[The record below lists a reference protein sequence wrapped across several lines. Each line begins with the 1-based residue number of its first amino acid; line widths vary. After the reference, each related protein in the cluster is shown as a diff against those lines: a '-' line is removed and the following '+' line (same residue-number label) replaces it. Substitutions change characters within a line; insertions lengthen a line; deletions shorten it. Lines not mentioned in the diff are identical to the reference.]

1 MLNIKPEGV
10 LTLDLSM
17 YSLSNL
23 KSISI
28 RENWK
33 TKSYSLVDAVIPITY
48 DGQFVRRN
56 GKEYYV
62 ISNVQTHLNVS
73 RMKLDTK
80 CKNILGWINTAM
92 NNLLNDNWEILK
104 AELDD
109 SLNQYI
115 GNVILSIIQPIL
127 NNVAVKDFYT
137 NWT

>member
-1 MLNIKPEGV
+1 M
-10 LTLDLSM
+10 
-17 YSLSNL
+17 
-23 KSISI
+23 
-28 RENWK
+28 
-33 TKSYSLVDAVIPITY
+33 DAVIPITY

-137 NWT
+137 N